1 MSIKRYE
8 IAAQDF
14 EKLNT
19 KLLYISMSKYE
30 GDWNSIPH
38 IHHFTELFY
47 VVSGNGNFCLNNEI
61 SPISSNDL
69 IIVPSNM
76 EHTEQSCNADPL
88 EYIVLGIEGITFLDA
103 GTTGSRIIYN
113 YTEKTELLNLLN
125 LILKEVQNKQPGYHL
140 VCQNLLD
147 VLLIQ
152 IIRRQKLV
160 PATISSTKMNKECG
174 QIKQYLDSNF
184 ADNIT
189 LDTLAAMAHM
199 NKYSFVHAFT
209 RYAGQSPIRYLITKR
224 LETSKNLLTSTD
236 FSISQIAASV
246 GFSSPSYFSQVFR
259 REMKMTPNEYRKSYL
274 SRLSP
279 SEPSQ

>member
-1 MSIKRYE
+1 MSINRYE
-8 IAAQDF
+8 IIAQDF
-14 EKLNT
+14 QKLNT

-47 VVSGNGNFCLNNEI
+47 VVSGKGNFCLRNETY
-61 SPISSNDL
+61 PISSNDL
-69 IIVPSNM
+69 IIVPSNT
-76 EHTEQSCNADPL
+76 EHTERSYNASPL
-88 EYIVLGIEGITFLDA
+88 EYIVLGIEGITFMD
-103 GTTGSRIIYN
+103 TEKSGSRILYN
-113 YTEKTELLNLLN
+113 YTEKKELLNLLD
-125 LILKEVQNKQPGYHL
+125 LMLKEVQKKPPGYHL

-160 PATISSTKMNKECG
+160 PATISSTKMNRECG
-174 QIKQYLDSNF
+174 QIKQYLDSNY
-184 ADNIT
+184 ADNIS

-199 NKYSFVHAFT
+199 NKYYLVHAFT
-209 RYAGQSPIRYLITKR
+209 KYAGLSPISYLNAKR
-224 LETSKNLLTSTD
+224 LETSKKLLTSTD

-259 REMKMTPNEYRKSYL
+259 KEMNMTPNEYRKKKIEPYL
-274 SRLSP
+274 KQKNR
-279 SEPSQ
+279 E

>member
-1 MSIKRYE
+1 
-8 IAAQDF
+8 
-14 EKLNT
+14 
-19 KLLYISMSKYE
+19 MSKYE
-30 GDWNSIPH
+30 GDWDSIPH

-47 VVSGNGNFCLNNEI
+47 VVKGNGSFCLRNEI
-61 SPISSNDL
+61 FQISSNDL
-69 IIVPSNM
+69 IIVPSNT
-76 EHTEQSCNADPL
+76 EHTERSYNANPL

-103 GTTGSRIIYN
+103 GTSGSRIIYN

-160 PATISSTKMNKECG
+160 PATISSTKMSKECG
-174 QIKQYLDSNF
+174 QIKQYLDSNY

-209 RYAGQSPIRYLITKR
+209 KYAGQSPIRYLITRR
-224 LETSKNLLTSTD
+224 LDTSKNLLTSTD

-259 REMKMTPNEYRKSYL
+259 KEMNMTPNEYRKTYG
-274 SRLSP
+274 
-279 SEPSQ
+279 